1 MNPYMTY
8 FTDIIEYIEKDS
20 GVWLSEDNKR
30 AEVRVKFIEFE
41 DVHPHHAILTESTY
55 ANDII
60 NALSAG
66 EAGVVK
72 SFAEYQA
79 EKLQGIEDAKTK
91 ISNRILELKPDAV
104 LPTDADFNGDGES
117 TLTELQTLLDR
128 LETKATEA
136 AFDAK
141 YGI

>member
-1 MNPYMTY
+1 MVEGILM
-8 FTDIIEYIEKDS
+8 FTIEYIKQNS
-20 GVWLSEDNKR
+20 GVWLLEDYTR
-30 AEVRVKFIEFE
+30 ATVIVKFVEFE
-41 DVHPHHAILTESTY
+41 EEHKHTATLNESTY

-66 EAGVVK
+66 EAGTVK

-79 EKLQGIEDAKTK
+79 EKLQEIESYRTK
-91 ISNRILELKPDAV
+91 VSNKILELKPDAV